1 MYENRD
7 RNVTRSLKNARSPIP
22 SSRVKIGICGPHHD
36 VRRHVS
42 GEKCKARVLTKA
54 QQIVM
59 DFWVLD
65 DAKLLNILLDG
76 MGLGAHERIDKFG
89 CANGYTHAF
98 QARYSDDIK
107 LGFCKILFIEF
118 TETLERVVMVDVLEH
133 KFASSLSSDTGDV
146 DFDFGHVE
154 TQFRVLSKQLE
165 HLKQAP

>member
-1 MYENRD
+1 MACTIE
-7 RNVTRSLKNARSPIP
+7 
-22 SSRVKIGICGPHHD
+22 
-36 VRRHVS
+36 HVS

-89 CANGYTHAF
+89 CANGNTHAF
-98 QARYSDDIK
+98 QARYRDYIK

-118 TETLERVVMVDVLEH
+118 TETLE
-133 KFASSLSSDTGDV
+133 
-146 DFDFGHVE
+146 
-154 TQFRVLSKQLE
+154 
-165 HLKQAP
+165 